1 MTAPTD
7 QRALARDAAPSALAA
22 GGNRRAALILLV
34 AVQFMLVLDST
45 IVAVAMPS
53 LGTDLGFSQAS
64 LSWVTNAYVLLFGG
78 FLMLG
83 GRLADLT
90 GRRKLFILSLVLF
103 AVASAVGGLASSPAM
118 VIIVRAV
125 QGLASALAAPA
136 ALSLLMTVFPDDTAQ
151 GKTERNKALGVYG
164 AVSGAGGAAGMIL
177 GGVLT
182 DWFGWQAVFYVNV
195 PIALI
200 AAALAV
206 KFLPAGESTV
216 EEKRFDLG
224 GALFVTAGLGLLV
237 FSLVDADKAG
247 WGSARTLGG
256 IAGAL
261 VLLALFLVVESK
273 HSQPLIPLGIFRR
286 KVLPGANLVG
296 GLIPMAMIPAI
307 FFLTLYTQIVQ
318 GYSPLR
324 SGLALV
330 PLALAVVLAATN
342 VGRVLPLLGLK
353 GTTMLGTLLV
363 AGGTFWASGINGGGF
378 WLEQFG
384 PEILAGLGG
393 GTVWVSA
400 TVAAT
405 SSASEEEAGL
415 ASGLFNTSN
424 QIGAALGLAVLA
436 TVAAAGTTSSTKSGH
451 AVNTALTAGYS
462 NALVGAAIIAVVA
475 TLAAAFML
483 PGKSAMRSGS

>member
-7 QRALARDAAPSALAA
+7 QRAVTRNAAPSVQAA
-22 GGNRRAALILLV
+22 GGNRTAALLLLV

-53 LGTDLGFSQAS
+53 LGSDLGFSQAS

-83 GRLADLT
+83 GRLADLM
-90 GRRKLFILSLVLF
+90 GRRKLFIISLVLF
-103 AVASAVGGLASSPAM
+103 AAASAVGGLSTSPTM

-136 ALSLLMTVFPDDTAQ
+136 ALSLLMTVFPDDTAE
-151 GKTERNKALGVYG
+151 GKTARNKALGVYG

-182 DWFGWQAVFYVNV
+182 NWFGWQAVFYVNV

-200 AAALAV
+200 AAGLAV
-206 KFLPAGESTV
+206 RFLPVGESTV
-216 EEKRFDLG
+216 EEKVFDLG

-237 FSLVDADKAG
+237 FTLVDAGSVG
-247 WGSARTLGG
+247 WGSGRTIGG
-256 IAGAL
+256 IIGAV
-261 VLLALFLVVESK
+261 VLLALFLVIEAK
-273 HSQPLIPLGIFRR
+273 HKQPLIPLSVFRR

-296 GLIPMAMIPAI
+296 GLVPMAMIPAI
-307 FFLTLYTQIVQ
+307 FFLTLYTQIVE

-330 PLALAVVLAATN
+330 PLAISVVLAATN
-342 VGRVLPLLGLK
+342 VGRVLPRLGLK

-363 AGGTFWASGINGGGF
+363 AGGTFWASGIDGGSF
-378 WLEQFG
+378 WAEQFG

-436 TVAAAGTTSSTKSGH
+436 TVAAAGTTSSTKAGH
-451 AVNTALTAGYS
+451 VLNTALTAGYS
-462 NALVGAAIIAVVA
+462 NALVGSAIIALVA
-475 TLAAAFML
+475 TAVAALAL
-483 PGKSAMRSGS
+483 PGRSAMR